1 MSKNA
6 SINVG
11 ENIKALRKAK
21 KMTQDELADAIGKSR
36 RTIIGYENG
45 SIDVSFSVMLEIANA
60 LECCVSEIISEG
72 VKIPNS
78 ELFDPDSSALNDLLE
93 EAVLKPALADF
104 HDSYKVTVTGDAL
117 DLLNSYSELNLEG
130 RVEAR
135 KRIKEMTLLEKYT
148 KLDCNPSLLEKFEVE
163 TNNLK

>member
-36 RTIIGYENG
+36 RTIVGYENG
-45 SIDVSFSVMLEIANA
+45 KIDVSLTVMMDIAEV
-60 LECCVSEIISEG
+60 LDCCI
-72 VKIPNS
+72 S
-78 ELFDPDSSALNDLLE
+78 ELFNTETKIPDDDFLSFDN
-93 EAVLKPALADF
+93 AVLTKLF
-104 HDSYKVTVTGDAL
+104 CNTESSIRDSYNIKVSSDGL
-117 DLLNSYSELNLEG
+117 DLLNCYEELNLEG

-135 KRIKEMTLLEKYT
+135 KRIKEMTLLEQYT
-148 KLDCNPSLLEKFEVE
+148 KPDYDPEIKSKISVVKTPNDIK
-163 TNNLK
+163 